1 MPVAI
6 GVFLIPIVLVIMK
19 ISNLITTKKKIRI
32 LLNILLIL
40 IPIIYIVL
48 CLVIR
53 AEPFDFEDHYSVEYM
68 FYKGEYILYAGLIFL
83 FTPFIWIIVVYF
95 AKMIFNSIRVR
106 KNAMIKRDEEYI
118 YYRGDLDKVSPS
130 IIMFTSTFDM
140 DIRKSIS
147 ATILKLKLT
156 GYIKEDSSSDS
167 YVYTNKDESNLL
179 ESEKMVLYLIRDNYF
194 DKNHYR
200 EIVKQETLNNKYIVK
215 NRGGIPF
222 RILKI
227 IVAICV
233 LIMLFAFSVW
243 LDQYVFE
250 NYRVYPE
257 NDGHTYIILN
267 NEDEIERL
275 YYKEVKDIN
284 DYYHRTMADGSL
296 AYNYSEIR
304 ADNLEYSVVRKA
316 FCLHLINAF
325 IVSFFAIFV
334 LIALYIVID
343 QIIYIHKN
351 YRRTIKGKTLL
362 NKAYA
367 LKNYLKDYSLIKDR
381 TEEELVLWEYYL
393 VYAVVLGVNVKIE
406 DKIIEK
412 YVKRII

>member
-1 MPVAI
+1 MPVVI
-6 GVFLIPIVLVIMK
+6 GIFLIPVVLAIMK

-32 LLNILLIL
+32 ILNILLIL
-40 IPIIYIVL
+40 IPIVYIIL
-48 CLVIR
+48 CLIIR
-53 AEPFDFEDHYSVEYM
+53 AEPFNFEDHYSVEYM
-68 FYKGEYILYAGLIFL
+68 IYRGEYILYAGLIFL
-83 FTPFIWIIVVYF
+83 FTPFIWIIVVHF

-106 KNAMIKRDEEYI
+106 KNAIIKRDEEYI

-130 IIMFTSTFDM
+130 IIMFTSTFDVDM
-140 DIRKSIS
+140 KKSIS
-147 ATILKLKLT
+147 STILKLKLT
-156 GYIKEDSSSDS
+156 GYIKENSNGDS
-167 YVYTNKDESNLL
+167 YIYTNKDESNLL
-179 ESEKMVLYLIRDNYF
+179 ESEKMVLNLIRNNYF
-194 DKNHYR
+194 DTSMYK
-200 EIVKQETLNNKYIVK
+200 EVIKQETLNNKYIVK
-215 NRGGIPF
+215 NRGGIPY

-233 LIMLFAFSVW
+233 PIMIFTFSVW
-243 LDQYVFE
+243 LDQYAFE
-250 NYRVYPE
+250 NYHVYPE
-257 NDGHTYIILN
+257 DDGHTYIILN
-267 NEDEIERL
+267 KEDEIEQL
-275 YYKEVKDIN
+275 YFKEVKDIN

-296 AYNYSEIR
+296 DYNYSEIR
-304 ADNLEYSVVRKA
+304 ADKFEYGIVRKA
-316 FCLHLINAF
+316 FFLNLINTS
-325 IVSFFAIFV
+325 IISFFAIFV
-334 LIALYIVID
+334 LTALYIIIN